1 LYTLPREARRETI
14 RPKRDEKHLSA
25 RNLQGRRIERK
36 DETPLYNPGLK
47 RRSVQMVYL
56 DWNEMWMEAMNNAT
70 WMKGCK
76 NLNAQ
81 TARKRVEQYNKDALL
96 REIRNNQVGRL
107 VGSGLSIG

>member
-1 LYTLPREARRETI
+1 
-14 RPKRDEKHLSA
+14 
-25 RNLQGRRIERK
+25 
-36 DETPLYNPGLK
+36 
-47 RRSVQMVYL
+47 MVYL

-107 VGSGLSIG
+107 VGSGLLIGDLRLLEDRLGRLSMRIVNAGLKLSNYGGIKLSTYR